1 MKKREKVEELEK
13 YFNGFKGKIF
23 IFQKMFVYT
32 FNENIFQDIVWENT
46 EERHLKKYMNR
57 LLTLSSKFQ

>member
-23 IFQKMFVYT
+23 IFLKTFVYT
-32 FNENIFQDIVWENT
+32 FKRKHFSGYSVREYGRTPPQEVYESIANFIE
-46 EERHLKKYMNR
+46 
-57 LLTLSSKFQ
+57 

>member
-23 IFQKMFVYT
+23 IFFNTLLFVYT
-32 FNENIFQDIVWENT
+32 FKRKHFSGYSVREYGRTPPQEVYESIANFIE
-46 EERHLKKYMNR
+46 
-57 LLTLSSKFQ
+57 

>member
-32 FNENIFQDIVWENT
+32 FNENIFQDIV
-46 EERHLKKYMNR
+46 
-57 LLTLSSKFQ
+57 

>member
-23 IFQKMFVYT
+23 IFLMFVYT
-32 FNENIFQDIVWENT
+32 FKRKHFSGYSVREYGRTPPQEVYESIANFIE
-46 EERHLKKYMNR
+46 
-57 LLTLSSKFQ
+57 